1 MTNQGEDKAQ
11 FQYAREHL
19 ANERTFLAWIRTA
32 LAIIGLGFV
41 VVKFSLFVREMEMM
55 VTAKK
60 NHIQHTPTYSLPLG
74 LILIAFGATITV
86 LAYLRY
92 RHIQKRISNS
102 EFVQSST
109 LTKLTT
115 LLLLASCILLIVYL
129 WLTT

>member
-1 MTNQGEDKAQ
+1 M
-11 FQYAREHL
+11 
-19 ANERTFLAWIRTA
+19 
-32 LAIIGLGFV
+32 V
-41 VVKFSLFVREMEMM
+41 VS
-55 VTAKK
+55 AKK
-60 NHIQHTPTYSLPLG
+60 NHFQHTPTYSLPLG
-74 LILIAFGATITV
+74 LVLIAFSATITV

-109 LTKLTT
+109 LTKLTA